1 MNIAVFLHGTLIMH
15 KNAVGKT
22 REEIIQQVIDQEKS
36 VRDFA
41 NYVPVGKSVEK
52 LNKWTDQGAT
62 IIYLSALTENKKARG
77 DEIVGKEGLNAD
89 KTVLSRYGFPK
100 GKICHRN
107 SGESY
112 QEVVERMS
120 PLPDILIEDDCQ
132 SIGGE
137 VEMTY
142 PNLKPELK
150 AKIKSI
156 VVKEFS
162 GIDDLP
168 DKLED
173 LI

>member
-1 MNIAVFLHGTLIMH
+1 MH
-15 KNAVGKT
+15 KSAIDKT
-22 REEIIQQVIDQEKS
+22 REEIVKQVINKDAS
-36 VRDFA
+36 VKDYSD
-41 NYVPVGKSVEK
+41 YVPVKKSVEK
-52 LNKWTDQGAT
+52 LNKWVAQGANLS
-62 IIYLSALTENKKARG
+62 YLSAIEENKNT
-77 DEIVGKEGLNAD
+77 EAD
-89 KTVLSRYGFPK
+89 QNVLTKYDFPT
-100 GKICHRN
+100 GKIYHRK

-137 VEMTY
+137 NEMTY

-150 AKIKSI
+150 VKIKSI

-168 DKLED
+168 DKLEA
-173 LI
+173 LMSS

>member
-15 KNAVGKT
+15 KNAVGKS
-22 REEIIQQVIDQEKS
+22 REEIIQQIIDKDVS
-36 VRDFA
+36 VKDYFS
-41 NYVPVGKSVEK
+41 YIPVKESVKK
-52 LNKWTDQGAT
+52 LNKWVAQGAKLC
-62 IIYLSALTENKKARG
+62 YLSALKENENIK
-77 DEIVGKEGLNAD
+77 AD
-89 KTVLSRYGFPK
+89 KTVLKRYAFPE
-100 GKICHRN
+100 GRIYHRN

-142 PNLKPELK
+142 PNLMPELK